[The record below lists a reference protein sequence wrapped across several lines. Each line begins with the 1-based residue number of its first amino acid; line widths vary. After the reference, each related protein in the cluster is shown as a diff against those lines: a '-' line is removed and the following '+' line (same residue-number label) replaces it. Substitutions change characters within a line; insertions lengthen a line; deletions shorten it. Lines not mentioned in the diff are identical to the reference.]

1 MTDPFSYFMDIY
13 APSCGIEEAFRS
25 WLIKNEQQ
33 DAPYVMPDIE
43 PFMDTSGK
51 HISGRSAWRE
61 HLRSTGT
68 QELGHADLK
77 RQVEHHEAAKLAHR
91 ERMGIAMREAPPM
104 PIPSSAV
111 SLEPSRAA
119 QRVMERLHGRPTPDR
134 QTLIKIAIEER
145 MRK

>member
-25 WLIKNEQQ
+25 WLIKEQQ
-33 DAPYVMPDIE
+33 REAPYVMPDIE

-68 QELGHADLK
+68 HELGHADLK
-77 RQVEHHEAAKLAHR
+77 RQVENHEAAKLAHR

-104 PIPSSAV
+104 PTPASAV
-111 SLEPSRAA
+111 PVAPSRAA
-119 QRVMERLHGRPTPDR
+119 QRVMERLHGRPVPDR